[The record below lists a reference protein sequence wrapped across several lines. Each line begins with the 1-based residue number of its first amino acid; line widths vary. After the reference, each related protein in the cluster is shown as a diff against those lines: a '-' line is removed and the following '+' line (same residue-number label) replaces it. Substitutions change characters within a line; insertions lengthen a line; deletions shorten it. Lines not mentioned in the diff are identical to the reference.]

1 MDVLVSGK
9 TSFKIEVPYRLIES
23 GPGGEKPMI
32 VYLHGFGQNLET
44 FQKQMKILLNLNAYH
59 LFIQGPYVNIG
70 NMEYRGRWG
79 YSWYI
84 YNGKQGSFK
93 KSLES
98 SSEFIQGVIDGLAPH
113 LKINRLCILG
123 YSMGAY
129 LGGYFAFSRYKHT
142 NDLVMAG
149 GRLKSEFLKGQ
160 IKKGRHIRVLSVH
173 GLDDDIT
180 EYEAQIAEMQNLSDK
195 GINATTFTYK
205 GGHTLKSA
213 QISEIQSWLLDNGYT
228 GIDIKKM

>member
-1 MDVLVSGK
+1 MEVLISGK
-9 TSFKIEVPYRLIES
+9 TSFKIEVPYRLIET
-23 GPGGEKPMI
+23 GEKGEKPLI
-32 VYLHGFGQNLET
+32 VYLHGFDQNLEA
-44 FQKQMKILLNLNAYH
+44 FQTQMKKLLKLKAYH
-59 LFIQGPYVNIG
+59 LFIQGPYVNLG
-70 NMEYRGRWG
+70 NNEFRGKWG

-93 KSLES
+93 KSLEY

-149 GRLKSEFLKGQ
+149 GRLKTEFLKSQ
-160 IKKGRHIRVLSVH
+160 LKKGKHIRVLSVH
-173 GLDDDIT
+173 GRNDKT
-180 EYEAQIAEMQNLSDK
+180 VSSEAQEIEINKLADY
-195 GINATTFTYK
+195 GISATSVIHS
-205 GGHTLKSA
+205 GGHSLKSA
-213 QISEIQSWLLDNGYT
+213 QINSIIDWMEKNGYSKSV
-228 GIDIKKM
+228 D